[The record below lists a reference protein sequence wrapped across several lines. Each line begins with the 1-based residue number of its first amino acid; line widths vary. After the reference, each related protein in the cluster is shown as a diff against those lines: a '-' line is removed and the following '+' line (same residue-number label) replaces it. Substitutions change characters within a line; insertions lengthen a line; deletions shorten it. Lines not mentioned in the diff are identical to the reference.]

1 MAGLTL
7 ENVSKDF
14 GGGAAVDGVSLEMRD
29 GEFLAVLGPSGCG
42 KTTLLRLVAGFER
55 VTGGTIRIGA
65 RAVSMPGSHVPPED
79 RRVGVVFQSYAL
91 WPHMDV
97 AGNIAYPLR
106 VAGRERADIER
117 RVAQALDTV
126 GLSGLGARRPADLS
140 GGQRQRVAL
149 ARCLVMEPSVVLLD
163 EPLANLDTHLRGA
176 MQREFEDYH
185 RRTGTTMVYITH
197 DQAEAMAL
205 ADRIAVMSSGRLVQL
220 APPASL
226 YREPVSRMVAEFIGQ
241 ASVVLGDV
249 LSDEAAGRVRARVF
263 GLDCV
268 LRAAPGQTARRGAE
282 ICLRPDD
289 IGFSETGG
297 QTGHAT
303 IRRMSYRGGAFA
315 LEVSPDA
322 APDTVLRLGVR
333 EPTTLATG
341 GRLTLAITDGW
352 VIPAS

>member
-14 GGGAAVDGVSLEMRD
+14 GAAAVVDGVSLEMRD

-65 RAVSMPGSHVPPED
+65 RAVSMPGVHVPPED

-185 RRTGTTMVYITH
+185 RRTGTTMIYITH

-220 APPASL
+220 APPARL

-249 LSDEAAGRVRARVF
+249 LSNEAAGRVRARVF

-268 LRAAPGQTARRGAE
+268 LRAAPGQTARRDAE

-289 IGFSETGG
+289 IGFSEAGA
-297 QTGHAT
+297 QKGHAT
-303 IRRMSYRGGAFA
+303 IRRMS
-315 LEVSPDA
+315 
-322 APDTVLRLGVR
+322 
-333 EPTTLATG
+333 
-341 GRLTLAITDGW
+341 
-352 VIPAS
+352 

>member
-1 MAGLTL
+1 
-7 ENVSKDF
+7 
-14 GGGAAVDGVSLEMRD
+14 
-29 GEFLAVLGPSGCG
+29 
-42 KTTLLRLVAGFER
+42 
-55 VTGGTIRIGA
+55 
-65 RAVSMPGSHVPPED
+65 
-79 RRVGVVFQSYAL
+79 
-91 WPHMDV
+91 
-97 AGNIAYPLR
+97 
-106 VAGRERADIER
+106 
-117 RVAQALDTV
+117 
-126 GLSGLGARRPADLS
+126 
-140 GGQRQRVAL
+140 
-149 ARCLVMEPSVVLLD
+149 
-163 EPLANLDTHLRGA
+163 

-185 RRTGTTMVYITH
+185 RRTGTTMIYITH

-220 APPASL
+220 APPARL

-249 LSDEAAGRVRARVF
+249 LSNEAAGRVRARVF

-268 LRAAPGQTARRGAE
+268 LRAAPGQTARRDAE

-289 IGFSETGG
+289 IGFSEAGA
-297 QTGHAT
+297 QKGHAT